1 MGTKVCF
8 IPLVVTNR
16 LNSSDVN
23 CGPFTE
29 TRCSGIPFEEKH
41 YRRHSI
47 VFVEVVEVIGKNSIH
62 FECESISSRNICL
75 FFATKSL
82 WTSCQTRVAHIQ
94 GCSCASGGICTVSQ
108 SFFLFFYV
116 NIQPWTQHI
125 ANYFIR
131 IMP

>member
-47 VFVEVVEVIGKNSIH
+47 VFVEVVEVTGKIQSTSNVNQSARETFACFSLQNRCGQVAKH
-62 FECESISSRNICL
+62 VWLISKDTVVLRVEYYVLFRNL
-75 FFATKSL
+75 FFP
-82 WTSCQTRVAHIQ
+82 
-94 GCSCASGGICTVSQ
+94 
-108 SFFLFFYV
+108 FYV
-116 NIQPWTQHI
+116 SIQPWTQHI